1 MPINSVNADREA
13 PRVGLKEADA
23 ILTTLG
29 DCKKKQKTTEKLHRP
44 QFGSSGSR
52 YTLRRDLNHPN
63 MISIIVMSQKV

>member
-23 ILTTLG
+23 ILMTLG
-29 DCKKKQKTTEKLHRP
+29 DCKKNKPTEKLHRP
-44 QFGSSGSR
+44 QFGFSGSR

-63 MISIIVMSQKV
+63 MISIIVMSQRV